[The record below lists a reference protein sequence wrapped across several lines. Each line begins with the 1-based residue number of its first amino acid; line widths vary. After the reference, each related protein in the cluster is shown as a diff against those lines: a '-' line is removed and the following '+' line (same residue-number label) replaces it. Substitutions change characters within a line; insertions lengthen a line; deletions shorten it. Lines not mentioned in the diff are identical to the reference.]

1 MNPLAAVEAWS
12 QAPELKGGCSPGTL
26 VSISSS
32 KHAAQSWG
40 VGEALQ
46 ISSWIL
52 AFVLSSLR
60 ILEVVLFPLK
70 GSFNYHPLD
79 YPSGLQSPKATP
91 SASTALQPQQVSLP
105 MKAISLSRFLPK
117 QKLNAVCCLRSYF
130 IIHTNR
136 KLWKGA
142 SSEGTKRQDTQ
153 AKEKNRVPFPLL
165 IFFLSKRVY
174 FPFVVWCGIALGKQW
189 QNLLC
194 KSYPEFPLFCGSQ
207 LWAPPTS
214 RSNRVVSGNERK
226 DHGLL
231 VQPVQ

>member
-1 MNPLAAVEAWS
+1 MQHRAG
-12 QAPELKGGCSPGTL
+12 ELGRRSRFPRG
-26 VSISSS
+26 
-32 KHAAQSWG
+32 
-40 VGEALQ
+40 
-46 ISSWIL
+46 
-52 AFVLSSLR
+52 SSL
-60 ILEVVLFPLK
+60 LFSLLSAFLK
-70 GSFNYHPLD
+70 QFSFPWRDLLITIRWTIHPGCKTL
-79 YPSGLQSPKATP
+79 KATP

-117 QKLNAVCCLRSYF
+117 QKLNAVCCLRSHF

-142 SSEGTKRQDTQ
+142 SSEGTKRQDAR

-174 FPFVVWCGIALGKQW
+174 FPFVVWCGIALRKQW